1 MVIRRTSVRIAAV
14 SITGECRFTNY
25 RTLMRGLRAI
35 PLSPK
40 NISRQPLNG
49 KPLRFAD
56 YKVVELGRRGFEK

>member
-1 MVIRRTSVRIAAV
+1 MQVYKLQNIN
-14 SITGECRFTNY
+14 E
-25 RTLMRGLRAI
+25 GLEGH

>member
-1 MVIRRTSVRIAAV
+1 MVIQRTSVRIAAV

-49 KPLRFAD
+49 KP
-56 YKVVELGRRGFEK
+56 